1 MKKSSL
7 IFLAFFAVTVLA
19 GAAQAQDTKES
30 ITVKMEMLDTKN
42 GNKPIGEV
50 VITET
55 EYGLVFTPALTGITP
70 GIHGFH
76 LHMNPDC
83 GPNKEGVAGMA
94 AGGHWDTAKTNIHSF
109 PWDSKGHQGDLPAL
123 YVDQKGSATNPVLAP
138 KLKKL
143 SDVKNRSVMVHF
155 GGDNHSDSPAALGGG
170 GARFACGVIK

>member
-7 IFLAFFAVTVLA
+7 IFLAFFAVAVFA
-19 GAAQAQDTKES
+19 GAAQAQDKQES
-30 ITVKMEMLDTKN
+30 IIVKMETLDMKN

-50 VITET
+50 IITES
-55 EYGLVFTPALTGITP
+55 EYGLVFTPALKGITP

-76 LHMNPDC
+76 IHMNPSC
-83 GPNKEGVAGMA
+83 EPNKEGVAGMA
-94 AGGHWDTAKTNIHSF
+94 AGGHWSTAKTNIHSF
-109 PWDSKGHQGDLPAL
+109 PWDNKGHKGDLPAL
-123 YVDQKGSATNPVLAP
+123 YADHMGNATNPVLAP

-143 SDVKNRSVMVHF
+143 SDVKSRSVMIHF